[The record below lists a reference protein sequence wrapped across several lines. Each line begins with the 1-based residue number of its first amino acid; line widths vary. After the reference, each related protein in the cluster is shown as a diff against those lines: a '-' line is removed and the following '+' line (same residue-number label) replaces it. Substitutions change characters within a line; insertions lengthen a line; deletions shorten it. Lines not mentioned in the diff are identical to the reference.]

1 MARFFSMPFGLIET
15 VIIICVVLMVAH
27 LAGLNRQAR
36 QRVFMGL
43 AMTGVI
49 VLSLLVLG
57 SFLYVS
63 ARHSEVQLA
72 QEAAVAVAHAEQQA
86 ASRQREVE
94 LAQRDVPVGQSVS
107 DSSDGADH
115 HTVIEVHNGL
125 SDDTLLPRVVL
136 PAYGQALI
144 AGSPWTD
151 AVEEHQDFKAD
162 VYPSIHAA
170 AEALGRDIGMGLNGP
185 SDGTGQEPLPIY
197 VWLVDDT
204 QQPSTREGV
213 LLVTRPVLDAVA
225 EGIREKLIQPARV
238 SVERP
243 TTDHA
248 VIVRIDTADVRFD
261 SHNKWRQQA
270 ESGTGKLVAD
280 VRGPVSSTRF
290 SVPFVQA
297 PWVDDPAGFARNY
310 QGGHWLVAYSPGVY
324 PSQAEARRE
333 ALKSAATSL
342 LHQAE
347 ALISGM
353 SVEHQHRYERKRAS
367 DPDWLLN
374 RVTDEL
380 VSRNHATDF
389 FSQRFDRPYGP
400 VWREAVL
407 IDAEPGMVESIAR
420 ALVGSLR
427 AQSTAQTTT
436 LLSMVVLSVLI
447 VGLYLFLNLATKGYY
462 TWMLR
467 LAAVI
472 GVAALVLFMRMV

>member
-1 MARFFSMPFGLIET
+1 MGRFFSMPFGLIET
-15 VIIICVVLMVAH
+15 VIIICVVLMIAH
-27 LAGLNRQAR
+27 LAGLNRQTR

-49 VLSLLVLG
+49 VLSLVVLG
-57 SFLYVS
+57 SFLFVS
-63 ARHSEVQLA
+63 ASPREA
-72 QEAAVAVAHAEQQA
+72 QVAREAAIAAAHADMQA
-86 ASRQREVE
+86 AIRQHEGE
-94 LAQRDVPVGQSVS
+94 LGLRAVS
-107 DSSDGADH
+107 AFDSSDGAVNM
-115 HTVIEVHNGL
+115 TGT
-125 SDDTLLPRVVL
+125 SFPAKVVV
-136 PAYGQALI
+136 PAYGQALV

-225 EGIREKLIQPARV
+225 EGIRQKLIDLARV

-243 TTDHA
+243 TTDRA

-297 PWVDDPAGFARNY
+297 PWVDDPAGFARTY
-310 QGGHWLVAYSPGVY
+310 QGGHWLVAYSPGVF
-324 PSQAEARRE
+324 PSQVEARRE
-333 ALKSAATSL
+333 ALKAAASSL
-342 LHQAE
+342 IPQAE

-353 SVEHQHRYERKRAS
+353 SVEHQHRYEKKRAS
-367 DPDWLLN
+367 DPEWLLN

-380 VSRNHATDF
+380 ASRNHATDF
-389 FSQRFDRPYGP
+389 FSQRFDRPYGS

-407 IDAEPGMVESIAR
+407 IDAEPGMIESIAR
-420 ALVGSLR
+420 ALIGSLQEQSM
-427 AQSTAQTTT
+427 AQMTS
-436 LLSMVVLSVLI
+436 LLSLVVLVVMI

-462 TWMLR
+462 AWMLR
-467 LAAVI
+467 LAAVGGI
-472 GVAALVLFMRMV
+472 AAMILFMRMV